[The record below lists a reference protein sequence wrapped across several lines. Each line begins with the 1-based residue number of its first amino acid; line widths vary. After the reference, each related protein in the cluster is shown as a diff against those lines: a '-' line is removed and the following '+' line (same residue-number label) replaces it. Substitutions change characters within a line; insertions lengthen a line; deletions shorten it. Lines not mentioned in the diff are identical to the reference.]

1 MASVS
6 AAVSMRTTSVAIIMS
21 PSKRAD
27 EAQGFYTGNQRI
39 AGAFLAAA
47 LTVSLLSGCKFF
59 KSGPETFSARL
70 EISPVVGDQ
79 PFQLDDGSGAVSYRT
94 ASGDQFSATRLRY
107 YLSNFRLRRADG
119 SFYQAPLDAKS
130 SEGYFLVDV
139 AVPASQTF
147 KFIDAPAG
155 DYSGVEFLVGVDDAR
170 NSAGVQTGALD
181 PARGMF
187 WTWRTGYIFLS
198 LEGQSPQSSAP
209 QHALTFHV
217 GGGGKDSLARQVY
230 LPVGETPLHVR
241 ANIEPL
247 IHLHMDVAA
256 LFHAAHDIRL
266 AETNTVMDSAQGA
279 VIADNAASM
288 FRIDHIHN
296 EPRKAS
302 HAP

>member
-1 MASVS
+1 MVPVT
-6 AAVSMRTTSVAIIMS
+6 AAISTRTKSGRAMMLQSNRDHEIKTFPRGNRLIFGSLIVTVA
-21 PSKRAD
+21 A
-27 EAQGFYTGNQRI
+27 
-39 AGAFLAAA
+39 
-47 LTVSLLSGCKFF
+47 VSLLSGCKFF
-59 KSGPETFSARL
+59 KSGPETFSVRL

-79 PFQLDDGSGAVSYRT
+79 PFQLDDGSGAASYKT
-94 ASGDQFSATRLRY
+94 ASGDQFSVTRLRY
-107 YLSNFRLRRADG
+107 YLSNFRLRRSDG

-130 SEGYFLVDV
+130 SEGYFLVDT
-139 AVPASQTF
+139 AEPASQTF
-147 KFIDAPAG
+147 KFINAPAG
-155 DYSGVEFLVGVDDAR
+155 DYNGIEFLVGVDDAR
-170 NSAGVQTGALD
+170 NSAGVQTGTLD

-198 LEGQSPQSSAP
+198 LEGQSPQSTAP

-217 GGGGKDSLARQVY
+217 GGGGKDSLARRVY
-230 LPVGETPLHVR
+230 LPVGETLLHVR

-247 IHLHMDVAA
+247 IHLHVDVSA

-302 HAP
+302 HVP

>member
-1 MASVS
+1 MASAN
-6 AAVSMRTTSVAIIMS
+6 AAVSMRTKTITVSQSNAADYA
-21 PSKRAD
+21 RALR
-27 EAQGFYTGNQRI
+27 GGNRRVL
-39 AGAFLAAA
+39 GALLVTALAA
-47 LTVSLLSGCKFF
+47 LLLSGCKFF

-79 PFQLDDGSGAVSYRT
+79 PFQLDDGSGAARYKT
-94 ASGDQFSATRLRY
+94 ASGDQFSVTRLRY

-119 SFYQAPLDAKS
+119 SIYQAPVDAKS
-130 SEGYFLVDV
+130 SDGYFLVDT
-139 AVPASQTF
+139 AEPASQTF
-147 KFIDAPAG
+147 EFIDAPAG
-155 DYSGVEFLVGVDDAR
+155 VYNGLEFLVGVDDAR
-170 NSAGVQTGALD
+170 NSAGVQTGTLD

-198 LEGQSPQSSAP
+198 LEGQSPQSTAP

-217 GGGGKDSLARQVY
+217 GGGGKDSLARRVY

-247 IHLHMDVAA
+247 IHLHVDVSA

-266 AETNTVMDSAQGA
+266 VETNTVMDTAQGA